1 MSQGTPVNRWP
12 TAMLLPSGGRYT
24 CTMRMMRHFL
34 LACILCWGGQ
44 TLAQGSGT
52 LRLLVDPDKD
62 FQFVVDKKHRMA
74 QREITLTEGLHE
86 LSIWAPERMVVDTP
100 VFVIANKT
108 SDLVVRLPY
117 SPEYKAYRDELSK
130 YNTAR
135 RLRMFSPVVLVAGL
149 VWTGA
154 SIGKYTSTHDQLET
168 DRKTYD
174 TSMDPAL
181 INKLKDVEIP
191 AHKDEFR
198 KARNSFYTG
207 AALTVVGAGV
217 LYWVR
222 SSTKGLTEPTFED
235 KEKIRFEGL
244 TWHRMPTGDVW
255 GASLSIPLAR

>member
-1 MSQGTPVNRWP
+1 MWI
-12 TAMLLPSGGRYT
+12 
-24 CTMRMMRHFL
+24 MRHLL
-34 LACILCWGGQ
+34 LACICCWCGQ
-44 TLAQGSGT
+44 ALAQGSGT

-100 VFVIANKT
+100 VFVVANRT

-117 SPEYKAYRDELSK
+117 SPEYKEYRNALAK
-130 YNTAR
+130 YTNSR
-135 RLRMFSPVVLVAGL
+135 RLRTFSPVVLVAGL

-154 SIGKYTSTHDQLET
+154 SLGKYNRTHDQLEA
-168 DRKTYD
+168 DRNTYD
-174 TSMDPAL
+174 TSMDPGL

-191 AHKDEFR
+191 AHKDDFK
-198 KARNSFYTG
+198 KARTSLYAG
-207 AALTVVGAGV
+207 AALSVVGAGV

-222 SSTKGLTEPTFED
+222 SSTKDLERPMFED
-235 KEKIRFEGL
+235 KEKVRFEGL
-244 TWHRMPTGDVW
+244 TWHRLPTGDVW